1 ARRKGQTVADMRV
14 LRRYQRRRAASTAD
28 LQFATHAL
36 FHLFTQPWA
45 KTQPVQS
52 LRNWGM
58 LAVNAARPLKRWV
71 QAQGMGRTY

>member
-1 ARRKGQTVADMRV
+1 
-14 LRRYQRRRAASTAD
+14 
-28 LQFATHAL
+28 LQFATHTL

-58 LAVNAARPLKRWV
+58 LAVNAAKPLKRWV
-71 QAQGMGRTY
+71 QLQGMGSTY